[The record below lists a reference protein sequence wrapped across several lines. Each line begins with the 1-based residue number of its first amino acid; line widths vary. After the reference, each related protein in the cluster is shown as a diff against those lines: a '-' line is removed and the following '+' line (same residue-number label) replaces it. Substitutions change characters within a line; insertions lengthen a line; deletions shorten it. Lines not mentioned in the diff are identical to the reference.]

1 MKFTN
6 GGWLVKE
13 GFEVDYPA
21 HVYTTRQTEDKLTLY
36 TPFRYIADKGATLD
50 GGMMTV
56 ELTSPY
62 ENVIG
67 VKVYHH
73 KGQVNHGPDFELTKE
88 NPEVTIQ
95 DEGQQVTFSS
105 GALQAVVTK
114 ENPYEI
120 SFEKDGKVLTASKP
134 RGQAYIRNHNENET
148 YISEQLT
155 IDVGELI
162 YGLGERF
169 TSFVKNG
176 QTVDIWN
183 EDGGTGTEQAY
194 KNIPFYMSNRG
205 YGVFVNSP
213 QKVSFEVG
221 SEKVSRVQFSV
232 PGEVMEYY
240 IIAGDTMKEVLGR
253 YTDLT
258 GKPAMPPA
266 WSFGLWLS
274 TSFLTDY
281 DEATVNSFVDGMIER
296 DIPLEVFHFD
306 CLWMEEYE
314 WVNFTWDKK
323 MFPEPEKMLRN
334 LKEKGL
340 KICVWINPYVGQ
352 KSSMFDEGMENGYFI
367 KRPNGDV
374 WQWDKWQAGLA
385 IVDFTNPA
393 AVEWYKG
400 KLSALLD
407 MGVDS
412 FKTDFGERIP
422 VDAVYYDGS
431 DPYRMHNYY
440 TQLYNQVVFDLLK
453 EKREENDAVLFA
465 RSATVGGQKFPVHW
479 GGDCTSDYPSMAE
492 SLRAGLSFGMSGFGF
507 WSHDIAG
514 FEEGSTPDLY
524 KRWTQFGLLSSHS
537 RYHGSKE
544 YKVPWVYDEEA
555 VDVSRKFTKL
565 KLSLMPY
572 LMSQAVKTT
581 VEGIPMMRSMVLEFP
596 EDSSAQT
603 LDRQYM
609 LGDNLLVAPIF
620 NDRGEVDFYV
630 PEGRWTNYL
639 TNEVLEG
646 GRWYHEVHDY
656 MTLPLLARPDSIIIE
671 GSVDNQAEY
680 DYAKDIIVH
689 IFELSD
695 GRSAETRVYDKLGLE
710 IGKVVVERT
719 GDILTVS
726 TEGTNGVKVLLHNI
740 ESVQSVN
747 GGKENSSDKGT
758 LIGLEKAKVEITL

>member
-36 TPFRYIADKGATLD
+36 APFRYIADKGATLD

-73 KGQVNHGPDFELTKE
+73 KGQVHRGPDFELIKD
-88 NPEVTIQ
+88 NPAVKIQ
-95 DEGQQVTFSS
+95 DTGKQVTFAS
-105 GALQAVVTK
+105 GDLQAVVTK

-134 RGQAYIRNHNENET
+134 RGQAYVRNHNENEV

-213 QKVSFEVG
+213 QKVSFEIG

-240 IIAGDTMKEVLGR
+240 IIAGDTMKEVLGH

-274 TSFLTDY
+274 TSFLTSY
-281 DEATVNSFVDGMIER
+281 DETTVNSFVDGMIER

-314 WVNFTWDKK
+314 WVNFTWDKR
-323 MFPEPEKMLRN
+323 MFPEPEKMLRS

-352 KSSMFDEGMENGYFI
+352 KSSMFDEGMEHGYFI

-385 IVDFTNPA
+385 VIDFTNPE

-400 KLSALLD
+400 KLAGLMD

-422 VDAVYYDGS
+422 VDAVYHDGS

-440 TQLYNQVVFDLLK
+440 AQLYNQIVFDLLK
-453 EKREENDAVLFA
+453 EKRGENDAVVFA

-581 VEGIPMMRSMVLEFP
+581 VDGIPMMRSMVLEFP
-596 EDSSAQT
+596 EDRAVQT

-620 NDRGEVDFYV
+620 NDCGEVDFYV

-639 TNEVLEG
+639 SNEVLEG

-656 MTLPLLARPDSIIIE
+656 MSLPLLARPNSLIIE
-671 GSVDNQAEY
+671 GAVNNQAEY
-680 DYAKDIIVH
+680 DYAKDITIHV
-689 IFELSD
+689 FELSD
-695 GRSAETRVYDKLGLE
+695 GKTVEAPICDK
-710 IGKVVVERT
+710 IGKEKGNVTAKRT
-719 GDILTVS
+719 GNTVTIS
-726 TEGTNGVKVLLHNI
+726 TEGTDGVKVILHNTG
-740 ESVQSVN
+740 SVQSID
-747 GGKENSSDKGT
+747 GGRAEPSDMGT
-758 LIGLEKAKVEITL
+758 IIFLEQAETIITL